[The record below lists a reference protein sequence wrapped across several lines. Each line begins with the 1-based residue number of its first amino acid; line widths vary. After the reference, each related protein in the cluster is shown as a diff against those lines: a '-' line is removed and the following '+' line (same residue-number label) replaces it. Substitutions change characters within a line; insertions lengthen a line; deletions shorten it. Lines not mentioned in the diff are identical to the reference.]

1 VIIRRARTQDARE
14 ALARELI
21 ANEVRRLENPEV
33 IGPWQSMHR
42 PGTVCA
48 QIWHGPSTDR
58 KMVAIQVRPSR
69 AVERWF
75 RTGRKD
81 P

>member
-14 ALARELI
+14 AMACEFI

-48 QIWHGPSTDR
+48 QIWHGPSKDR

-69 AVERWF
+69 VFERWF
-75 RTGRKD
+75 HTRCRD

>member
-1 VIIRRARTQDARE
+1 MIIRRARTQDARE
-14 ALARELI
+14 ALAREFI

-69 AVERWF
+69 VFERWSHT
-75 RTGRKD
+75 RCRD